1 MRKIIAAFFAIL
13 NITSCSPVQDN
24 ERQTNINSI
33 FDKMELQG
41 VDTKKPLLYGFYFY
55 DQDQSKLEKL
65 KDELLKG
72 KYKLVRLEKAE
83 DQEFVLQ
90 VEKVEIH
97 SRASLLE
104 RENQLEQLAKTFQ
117 VASYDGWDV
126 GNPDPTKPLVSNDDG
141 FEKSLDNKSAAEL
154 YKLANNL
161 YDSKKRRD
169 EAISAFQKCIE
180 QNYKLDT
187 CYYKQGVSCLDL
199 GQAKI
204 GIEKFEA
211 ALKVNPKYFKAC
223 FNIGATCYDIEEYQK
238 SIDYYQKAAKLDP
251 KDDRVYYGIA
261 ASQFMLGQLKAA
273 EENCQIALKLNP
285 GNENAKALLGE
296 MKKEL

>member
-1 MRKIIAAFFAIL
+1 MRKITAIFFAIL
-13 NITSCSPVQDN
+13 SLTSCSTVQDN
-24 ERQTNINSI
+24 ERQTNIDSI

-41 VDTKKPLLYGFYFY
+41 VDIQKPLLYGFYFY

-65 KDELLKG
+65 KDELLKD

-83 DQEFVLQ
+83 DQEFVLH

-104 RENQLEQLAKTFQ
+104 RENQLEQLSKTFQ

-126 GNPDPTKPLVSNDDG
+126 GNPDPTKPLVSKDDG
-141 FEKSLDNKSAAEL
+141 FEKSLVNKSAAEL
-154 YKLANNL
+154 YKMANDL
-161 YDSKKRRD
+161 YNSKSHN
-169 EAISAFQKCIE
+169 EAVVVFQKCIE
-180 QNYKLDT
+180 SNYKLDT
-187 CYYKQGVSCLDL
+187 CYYKQGVSYLGL
-199 GQAKI
+199 GQAKV

-211 ALKVNPKYFKAC
+211 ALKINPKYVKAC
-223 FNIGATCYDIEEYQK
+223 FNIGATCYDNEEYQK

-261 ASQFMLGQLKAA
+261 AAQFVLGHLKAA

-285 GNENAKALLGE
+285 GNENAKALLGD
-296 MKKEL
+296 MKKE

>member
-1 MRKIIAAFFAIL
+1 MRKISAVFLAL
-13 NITSCSPVQDN
+13 LSITNCAPVQDN
-24 ERQTNINSI
+24 ERQTNINTI

-41 VDTKKPLLYGFYFY
+41 VDTKKPLLYGYFFY
-55 DQDQSKLEKL
+55 DQDQSKLAEL
-65 KDELLKG
+65 KDELLKD

-83 DQEFVLQ
+83 DQEFILH

-104 RENQLEQLAKTFQ
+104 REIQLDQLAKTFQ

-126 GNPDPTKPLVSNDDG
+126 GNPDPSKPLVSNDDG
-141 FEKSLDNKSAAEL
+141 FEKSLDNQSAADL
-154 YKLANNL
+154 YKMATEL
-161 YDSKKRRD
+161 YDSKSHDK
-169 EAISAFQKCIE
+169 AVIVFQKCIE

-187 CYYKQGVSCLDL
+187 SYYKQGVSYLDL
-199 GQAKI
+199 GQAKV

-211 ALKVNPKYFKAC
+211 ALKINPKYFKAC

-261 ASQFMLGQLKAA
+261 AAQFVLGQLKAA

-285 GNENAKALLGE
+285 GNENAKALLGDL
-296 MKKEL
+296 KKE

>member
-1 MRKIIAAFFAIL
+1 MRKIIAVFFTL
-13 NITSCSPVQDN
+13 LCVTSCAPVQDD
-24 ERQTNINSI
+24 EKQAHIDTI
-33 FDKMELQG
+33 FDEMELQG
-41 VDTKKPLLYGFYFY
+41 VDTKKPLLYGYYFY
-55 DQDQSKLEKL
+55 DQDQSTLEKL
-65 KDELLKG
+65 KDELLKD
-72 KYKLVRLEKAE
+72 KYKLVRLEKTE
-83 DQEFVLQ
+83 DQEFILH

-104 RENQLEQLAKTFQ
+104 RENQLEKLSKTFQ

-126 GNPDPTKPLVSNDDG
+126 GNPDPTKPLISKDDG
-141 FEKSLDNKSAAEL
+141 FEKSLDNQSPAEL
-154 YKLANNL
+154 YKMAMEL
-161 YDSKKRRD
+161 YDNKSHDK
-169 EAISAFQKCIE
+169 AIVVFQKCIE
-180 QNYKLDT
+180 SNYQLDT
-187 CYYKQGVSCLDL
+187 CYYKQGVSYLDL

-211 ALKVNPKYFKAC
+211 ALKINPKYVKAC

-273 EENCQIALKLNP
+273 EENCQMALKLNP
-285 GNENAKALLGE
+285 GNENAKALLGG
-296 MKKEL
+296 M

>member
-55 DQDQSKLEKL
+55 DQEQSKLEKL
-65 KDELLKG
+65 KDELLKD
-72 KYKLVRLEKAE
+72 KYKLVRLEKTE
-83 DQEFVLQ
+83 DQEFVLH

-104 RENQLEQLAKTFQ
+104 REIQLEQLAKTFQ

-154 YKLANNL
+154 YQMAKEL
-161 YDSKKRRD
+161 YDSKNHGK
-169 EAISAFQKCIE
+169 AVIVFQKCIE
-180 QNYKLDT
+180 SNYKLDT
-187 CYYKQGVSCLDL
+187 CYYKQGVSFLDL

-204 GIEKFEA
+204 GIEKFEE
-211 ALKVNPKYFKAC
+211 ALKINPKYVKAC

-261 ASQFMLGQLKAA
+261 ASQFMLGQLNAA
-273 EENCQIALKLNP
+273 EENCQMALKLNP
-285 GNENAKALLGE
+285 GNENAKALLGD
-296 MKKEL
+296 MKKR